1 MQILYERC
9 AGLDVHK
16 KTVVACVLLTATTG
30 KVSRQVRTFAT
41 TTANLLALAD
51 WLGSQGVT
59 HVAME
64 STGVYWRPIFNVLEG
79 SFEVILV
86 NAQHM
91 KAVPG
96 HKTDIKDS
104 EWIADLLRHG
114 LLQAS
119 FIPPKPIRDLRDLVR
134 YRKTLV
140 QQRADEIN
148 RLQKVLETANIK
160 LTSVASDVMGKSGR
174 DMVEALLAGVSD
186 ADTLAELARGRLRAK
201 LPQLREALEGRV
213 DATHRLLLRHILDHI
228 TYLEGEVE
236 KLFTEIATLL
246 DPYERQLT
254 VLTSIVGIGRTSA
267 AAILGEIGTD
277 MSRFPSHKHL
287 ASWAGVAPGN
297 KQSGGKR
304 HKAPT
309 NKGNRSLRAT
319 LAECVWVISH
329 TKENYLSAQYHR
341 LARRIGKKRAIVAVS
356 HSLLIII
363 YHLLRDDQEYHDLGP
378 HFFETLDTTRQRD
391 TAIRR
396 LQALG
401 YKVTVQEITEV
412 SA

>member
-9 AGLDVHK
+9 CGLDVHK
-16 KTVVACVLLTATTG
+16 QTVVACVTLTAASG
-30 KVSRQVRTFAT
+30 KASREVRTFAT
-41 TTANLLALAD
+41 TTAGLLALCD
-51 WLGSQGVT
+51 WLASQQVT
-59 HVAME
+59 QVAME
-64 STGVYWRPIFNVLEG
+64 STGIYWRPVFNVLEG
-79 SFEVILV
+79 SCEVMLV

-148 RLQKVLETANIK
+148 RVQKVLETANIK
-160 LTSVASDVMGKSGR
+160 LSSVASDVLGKSGR
-174 DMVEALLAGVSD
+174 AMIEALLAGQSD
-186 ADTLAELARGRLRAK
+186 VETLAELARGRLRAK

-213 DATHRLLLRHILDHI
+213 DATHRILLRHLLDHI
-228 TYLEGEVE
+228 AFLEGELE
-236 KLFTEIATLL
+236 QLFAEIDARLS
-246 DPYERQLT
+246 PYEHQITLMT
-254 VLTSIVGIGRTSA
+254 QVTGVGRTA
-267 AAILGEIGTD
+267 AMAILGEIGTD

-304 HKAPT
+304 LKAPT
-309 NKGNRSLRAT
+309 NKGNTHLRAV

-329 TKENYLSAQYHR
+329 TSDNYLSAQYHR

-356 HSLLIII
+356 HSLLVII

-391 TAIRR
+391 TAVRR

-401 YKVTVQEITEV
+401 YTVTIEERQEV

>member
-16 KTVVACVLLTATTG
+16 QTVVACVLLTTTDTT
-30 KVSRQVRTFAT
+30 RREVRTFST
-41 TTANLLALAD
+41 TTAGLLALAD
-51 WLGSQGVT
+51 WLGSHSVT

-64 STGVYWRPIFNVLEG
+64 STGVYWRPVFNVLEG
-79 SFEVILV
+79 SFAVILV

-96 HKTDIKDS
+96 HKTDVKDS

-114 LLQAS
+114 LLSAS

-148 RLQKVLETANIK
+148 RLHKVLETANIK
-160 LTSVASDVMGKSGR
+160 LTSVASDVLGKSGR
-174 DMVEALLAGVSD
+174 DMLEALLAGVSD

-213 DATHRLLLRHILDHI
+213 DATHRLLLRHLLDHI
-228 TYLEGEVE
+228 SFLEGEIE
-236 KLFTEIATLL
+236 KLFTEIETVLSPYEHQITLL
-246 DPYERQLT
+246 TQ
-254 VLTSIVGIGRTSA
+254 IVGIGRTA
-267 AAILGEIGTD
+267 AVAILGEIGTD

-287 ASWAGVAPGN
+287 ASWAAVAPGN

-304 HKAPT
+304 LKAPT
-309 NKGNRSLRAT
+309 NKGNRHLRAT

-329 TKENYLSAQYHR
+329 TKESYLSAQYHR
-341 LARRIGKKRAIVAVS
+341 LARRIGKQRAIVAVS

-363 YHLLRDDQEYHDLGP
+363 YHVLRDDQEYHDLGP

-401 YKVTVQEITEV
+401 YTVTVHERTEV